1 MAAHS
6 SHQPRRRCP
15 APDPYPNPNP
25 NPYPNPNLNPNPN
38 QAGLLDTPTLL
49 RWRALQER
57 TVAWV
62 VETVGDPPAGGDGPA
77 LRDFCAE
84 AMARGYFRLP
94 HFARAVLDALQ
105 SEDVLVHEPVP
116 EWLRVSA
123 RVA

>member
-1 MAAHS
+1 M
-6 SHQPRRRCP
+6 
-15 APDPYPNPNP
+15 
-25 NPYPNPNLNPNPN
+25 
-38 QAGLLDTPTLL
+38 
-49 RWRALQER
+49 
-57 TVAWV
+57 AWV

-116 EWLRVSA
+116 ERLRG
-123 RVA
+123 RVKPTLSPSPSPSPGA